1 MRHDSGVRPRFHPTP
16 ARKPHLRGL
25 AALALPLL
33 ISACASAPA
42 DPDAALTDD
51 VGVSGDGAGCRA
63 LIGRYVDAAQTQSA
77 EGRWIDATRPEGL
90 TQILGLDP
98 DTGASVPLDERA
110 VEILHVAG
118 DRYSLSLG
126 KMTVPDA
133 VSLWD
138 TPARCVGSALQLQ
151 TASRYESSDGVHV
164 TRQKMRV
171 TLVGEEDALVLRR
184 ALSERAIGLL
194 DLRPGAGNVERYR
207 FPRFEGRPAN
217 R

>member
-1 MRHDSGVRPRFHPTP
+1 MRHDSVVDPGSPPPP
-16 ARKPHLRGL
+16 APNPLLRR
-25 AALALPLL
+25 AVALALPLL
-33 ISACASAPA
+33 LCACASTPA
-42 DPDAALTDD
+42 DPDDAAITGNGIGCAAL
-51 VGVSGDGAGCRA
+51 V
-63 LIGRYVDAAQTQSA
+63 GRYVDAAQTESA
-77 EGRWIDATRPEGL
+77 EGRWTDATRPEGL
-90 TQILGLDP
+90 AEILGLDP

-126 KMTVPDA
+126 KMTAPDA

-138 TPARCVGSALQLQ
+138 TPARCVGSGLQLQ
-151 TASRYESSDGVHV
+151 TASRYESTDGVHV

-171 TLVGEEDALVLRR
+171 VLVGEGDALVLRR

-194 DLRPGAGNVERYR
+194 DLRPGGGNVERYR
-207 FPRFEGRPAN
+207 FPRFEGRPAK